1 MEIPLG
7 NRKLNITCGNK
18 NQVELKKR
26 KYNWNLN
33 FVEYLLAA
41 DFENRIKNDL
51 KDRSDDISYKQ
62 KKKMESTRYK
72 LEDPEIS
79 NKESNN
85 LTYVW

>member
-62 KKKMESTRYK
+62 KKKWNLQDISWKTQRYK
-72 LEDPEIS
+72 IK
-79 NKESNN
+79 NQII
-85 LTYVW
+85 

>member
-51 KDRSDDISYKQ
+51 KDQMTLAISRKKNGIYK
-62 KKKMESTRYK
+62 
-72 LEDPEIS
+72 I
-79 NKESNN
+79 
-85 LTYVW
+85 